1 MHTSSKRLYT
11 VVGVGAIA
19 VALAVNVVDSR
30 DAQFNNVAG
39 GSGDSS
45 VTGTY
50 VPPAVPAM
58 SINPTAMSL
67 GSTATAAVP
76 SGTAATSFAAP
87 VLKASPAPGCVNNGQ
102 CP

>member
-1 MHTSSKRLYT
+1 MHTNSKKLYA
-11 VVGVGAIA
+11 VVGGGAIA
-19 VALAVNVVDSR
+19 VAFAVNVVDSR

-45 VTGTY
+45 VTGSY
-50 VPPAVPAM
+50 VQPVVPAM
-58 SINPTAMSL
+58 SLNPTAMSV

-76 SGTAATSFAAP
+76 SGTPATSFAAP